1 MGTVSRYRWT
11 ILAVGVGAQ
20 MAVSALRQGLPSLGP
35 VLRSE
40 YDLSL
45 PQLGVVL
52 GAVSVGIV
60 LTLIPWGA
68 LADWVGEQR
77 VIALGLSGTALA
89 VVAASAAEDYAT
101 LVAALVAA
109 GMFGAS
115 ATGAGGRAVTGWFAR
130 SERGLALGIRQTGV
144 PLGGGIA
151 AAALPLIVAGFSL
164 QAAMLALA
172 GGCVVAALAGLRWM
186 REAPP
191 APRRRAVAPP
201 PPLRDRR
208 LWRLAS
214 GGGLLV
220 LAQASL
226 LAFVVEFLHSERGW
240 SIAAAA
246 AVLAGV
252 QVGGS
257 VVRVVAGRWSDRR
270 EDRVAPM
277 RLMAAASSVLLLA
290 GAAAVHGPGWVLVPA
305 LLGAG
310 VLAMGW
316 NGLAFTAAAEMSGR
330 ERAGTAISVQNT
342 VLSTGSAVA
351 PMAFA
356 PLVVATSWQA
366 GWAALTAFQL
376 AGIAVLGASVAEE
389 RRRRAARH
397 ARAAD
402 RAPRERGSWH
412 PVSPSGG
419 RPAEE
424 KAQ

>member
-1 MGTVSRYRWT
+1 
-11 ILAVGVGAQ
+11 
-20 MAVSALRQGLPSLGP
+20 
-35 VLRSE
+35 
-40 YDLSL
+40 
-45 PQLGVVL
+45 
-52 GAVSVGIV
+52 
-60 LTLIPWGA
+60 
-68 LADWVGEQR
+68 
-77 VIALGLSGTALA
+77 
-89 VVAASAAEDYAT
+89 
-101 LVAALVAA
+101 
-109 GMFGAS
+109 
-115 ATGAGGRAVTGWFAR
+115 
-130 SERGLALGIRQTGV
+130 
-144 PLGGGIA
+144 
-151 AAALPLIVAGFSL
+151 
-164 QAAMLALA
+164 
-172 GGCVVAALAGLRWM
+172 
-186 REAPP
+186 
-191 APRRRAVAPP
+191 
-201 PPLRDRR
+201 LRDPR

-220 LAQASL
+220 IAQASL
-226 LAFVVEFLHSERGW
+226 LAFVVVFLHHERGW
-240 SIAAAA
+240 STAAAA

-257 VVRVVAGRWSDRR
+257 VVRIAAGRWSDRR

-290 GAAAVHGPGWVLVPA
+290 AAGLVHGPGWLLVPA

-330 ERAGTAISVQNT
+330 DRAGIAISVQNT
-342 VLSTGSAVA
+342 VLSTGSALA

-356 PLVVATSWQA
+356 PLVEATSWQA
-366 GWAALTAFQL
+366 GWVALTAFQL

-402 RAPRERGSWH
+402 RTPRERGSWH
-412 PVSPSGG
+412 PVSPASG